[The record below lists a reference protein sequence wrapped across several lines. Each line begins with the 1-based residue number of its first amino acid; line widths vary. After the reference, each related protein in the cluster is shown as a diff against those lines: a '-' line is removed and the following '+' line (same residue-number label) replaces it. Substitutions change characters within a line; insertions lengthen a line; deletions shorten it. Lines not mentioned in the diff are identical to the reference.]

1 MALSRRWTAA
11 AIVGVAGI
19 AGAFLIVPEPPE
31 VVTVSPEPGEA
42 AYTSIQEAV
51 DSLGERGGAVEVR
64 GGRYEER
71 VVLDHLRGVSLRART
86 GDEVVL
92 DASGLTPPP
101 GRSGVVEVR
110 GGSLIEVIGLEL
122 TGYRSSTGEAVPV
135 GLLSTGD
142 VDGLRVEDVQVHDIG
157 TTVEDPTSEQSSAH
171 GIAVVGDAAGSTT
184 NVLVSRAEVWDL
196 DLGTGAGITVS
207 GNVAGWEVTESHV
220 HGVDHHGI
228 EASGWDPV
236 VPEDRRLAASNRARS
251 GIVTSTVVEDVSGRT
266 NPAYGPEGCLCA
278 AGIAVDGAF
287 EVTVRDNTV
296 EHADVGVLVVA
307 EDQDGDTEGVD
318 VVDNELLGPR
328 AAAVLVGAVQ
338 ADATTTT
345 GTGTGTGAVSRVL
358 VRGNSVVEA
367 EGGGAQALVRLG
379 DGLSDVRV
387 SSNDL
392 TLQGPGGVL
401 VHSDARGPVLDHN
414 RYVADEPRFALGQ
427 REATDLRAWQLLARQ
442 DTSSTVRAP

>member
-64 GGRYEER
+64 EGRYQER

-122 TGYRSSTGEAVPV
+122 TGYRSSSGDAVPV
-135 GLLSTGD
+135 GLLGTGD
-142 VDGLRVEDVQVHDIG
+142 VDGLRVEDVQVHGIG
-157 TTVEDPTSEQSSAH
+157 TTVEDPITEQSSAH
-171 GIAVVGDAAGSTT
+171 GIAVVGDAVGSTT
-184 NVLVSRAEVWDL
+184 DVLVSRVEVWDL
-196 DLGTGAGITVS
+196 DLGTGAGITVT
-207 GNVAGWEVTESHV
+207 GNVVGWEVTESHV

-236 VPEDRRLAASNRARS
+236 VPEERRLAVSNRARS
-251 GIVTSTVVEDVSGRT
+251 GVISSTVVEDVTGRT

-287 EVTVRDNTV
+287 ELVVRDNTV
-296 EHADVGVLVVA
+296 EHTDIGVLVVA
-307 EDQDGDTEGVD
+307 EDQDRDTEGVD
-318 VVDNELLGPR
+318 VVDNELREPR
-328 AAAVLVGAVQ
+328 AAGVLVGAVE
-338 ADATTTT
+338 ADATT
-345 GTGTGTGAVSRVL
+345 GTGHGTVTRVL
-358 VRGNSVVEA
+358 VRGNRLLEA

-379 DGLSDVRV
+379 RDLRDVRV

-392 TLQGPGGVL
+392 TLQGPDGVL
-401 VHSDARGPVLDHN
+401 VHSDARGPVLDLN

-427 REATDLRAWQLLARQ
+427 RVLTDLRAWQLLTRQ
-442 DTSSTVRAP
+442 DTSSTVRSP